1 MTQYEPRDIRQIK
14 LISGE
19 EILAEVLGEDAGE
32 YLIYNPLKVLKEK
45 FVQNGSAKEA
55 NFFVRWMGFANN
67 QEFILN
73 RTHVITEAIVDDS
86 VADYYNKMMSSI
98 EEDDS
103 IHMAEQ
109 LEDEQPDLTQ
119 HVDSDKPT
127 FH

>member
-14 LISGE
+14 LISGD

-32 YLIYNPLKVLKEK
+32 YLICNPLKVFKEK
-45 FVQNGSAKEA
+45 FIQNGSAKEA

-67 QEFILN
+67 QEFVLN
-73 RTHVITEAIVDDS
+73 RNHVITEAIVDDS
-86 VADYYNKMMSSI
+86 VADYYNKMMVSI

-109 LEDEQPDLTQ
+109 MEDNEL
-119 HVDSDKPT
+119 DSSVENNPT

>member
-1 MTQYEPRDIRQIK
+1 
-14 LISGE
+14 
-19 EILAEVLGEDAGE
+19 
-32 YLIYNPLKVLKEK
+32 
-45 FVQNGSAKEA
+45 
-55 NFFVRWMGFANN
+55 MGFANN

-73 RTHVITEAIVDDS
+73 RTHIITEAIVDDS

-109 LEDEQPDLTQ
+109 MEDEQPDLSKY
-119 HVDSDKPT
+119 VDDNPT

>member
-1 MTQYEPRDIRQIK
+1 MTQQYEPRDIRQIK
-14 LISGE
+14 LISGD

-45 FVQNGSAKEA
+45 FIQDGSAKEA

-86 VADYYNKMMSSI
+86 VADYYNKMMASI

-103 IHMAEQ
+103 IHMADQ
-109 LEDEQPDLTQ
+109 LEDDQPDLSKY
-119 HVDSDKPT
+119 VDDNPT